1 MGLTST
7 PAYFHQKLSVSQM
20 AYIQL
25 KSQVKKN
32 NKDANAQAA
41 AEWLASGS
49 KAKYKSFQ
57 QKEQDS
63 VEKKVQAYKED
74 VYMNA
79 LKALKKSWETG
90 HSLAPMPVAGSQ
102 AGPRV
107 PAVTVP
113 DKASVNAAAKKAA
126 AKWLEDNKKKAT
138 RKAAEKAQE
147 KAKKEEEDKIK
158 KKKEDEKKAAAKA
171 KAIAAAKAKAD
182 AAKAKAAKAAK
193 AAEDAVKKATAA
205 GASAS
210 TPKPKPKPKP
220 KAKGTGFCQF
230 KIASKGTTNRC
241 NN

>member
-25 KSQVKKN
+25 KSQVKKK

-63 VEKKVQAYKED
+63 VDKKVQAYKED

-79 LKALKKSWETG
+79 LKAIKKSWETG

-102 AGPRV
+102 AGARV

-182 AAKAKAAKAAK
+182 KAAKAAK

-210 TPKPKPKPKP
+210 TPKPKPK
-220 KAKGTGFCQF
+220 AKGAGFCQF

-241 NN
+241 NNVPTGKWN